1 MSESD
6 QFELWFNNQSGAG
19 GRACVYQPTGNVT
32 FSGTGLQQL
41 AWLMAGANPSV
52 WVRFVWTVRY
62 GFIWIDSGP
71 VGSFQKI
78 PADPVTANKVTLSHN
93 AQGFY
98 FGTPQAST
106 PSGSLIV
113 VEDATVPT
121 VNSAIAGITMGGAP
135 SFSTPAAPNRTAVF
149 TPTSTTALSY
159 CITFGNYTFQVGDVI
174 TPSMLSPAATIEFSG
189 TSVMTATLDATNS
202 WKVTPGGP
210 PLKAA
215 AAAYVTCF
223 ADAQPIGPK

>member
-6 QFELWFNNQSGAG
+6 QFELWFNNQSGVG
-19 GRACVYQPTGNVT
+19 GEACVYQPTTNVT

-52 WVRFVWTVRY
+52 WVRFVWTVQY
-62 GFIWIDSGP
+62 GFIWIDYGP
-71 VGSFQKI
+71 VESFQKVA
-78 PADPVTANKVTLSHN
+78 ADLVTANKVTLSHN
-93 AQGFY
+93 DHGFY

-121 VNSAIAGITMGGAP
+121 VNSAVAGITMGGAP
-135 SFSTPAAPNRTAVF
+135 SFSTPAAPNRTVVF
-149 TPTSTTALSY
+149 APASTTVLSY
-159 CITFGNYTFQVGDVI
+159 CITFGTYAFEVGDVI
-174 TPSMLSPAATIEFSG
+174 TPATLNPAATIDFSG
-189 TSVMTATLDATNS
+189 TSVMTAVLDATNS

-210 PLKAA
+210 PLTAA
-215 AAAYVTCF
+215 VAYVTCF
-223 ADAQPIGPK
+223 ADAQPIGSE

>member
-1 MSESD
+1 MSDSE

-19 GRACVYQPTGNVT
+19 GKACVYQSLSNVT

-52 WVRFVWTVRY
+52 WVRFVWTVQY
-62 GFIWIDSGP
+62 GFIWIDYGP
-71 VGSFQKI
+71 VDSFQKVA
-78 PADPVTANKVTLSHN
+78 ADPVTANKVTLSHN
-93 AQGFY
+93 DHGFY

-113 VEDATVPT
+113 VEDATVPAL
-121 VNSAIAGITMGGAP
+121 NSAVVGITMGGAP
-135 SFSTPAAPNRTAVF
+135 GFGTPAAPNRTAVF
-149 TPTSTTALSY
+149 TPASTSALSY
-159 CITFGNYTFQVGDVI
+159 CITFGSYTFQVGDVI
-174 TPSMLSPAATIEFSG
+174 TPLTLNPAGLVTFTG
-189 TSVMTATLDATNS
+189 TSVMTAVLDATNS

-210 PLKAA
+210 PRTA

-223 ADAQPIGPK
+223 AEIQPIGSE